1 MFSKKQLLDF
11 AFQEA
16 LSSCNLGDATRETAI
31 EVLATAMKGYSVREN
46 VPFTD
51 EEIMA
56 TIIAGIETMKEG
68 SSKFF
73 TAHYSKEDFL
83 EIAFQEALN
92 TCNTAGMSDEL
103 LVEVLTTGMNAYA
116 VREGVPFTAEEVQA
130 KIAAGMAAM
139 KKDTSEF
146 FTAHYSKEDLLEIAF
161 QEASNTC
168 RLAGMSEELIIEVLT
183 TAMNGY
189 AAREGVPFTAEEVQA
204 KIAAGM
210 AAMKKDTSEFFTA
223 NYSKEDLLEIAFQ
236 EALNTCRLT
245 GMSEELIIEV
255 LTTAI
260 NGYAVREGVPF
271 TAEEVQAKI
280 AAGLKDIKGGKSDY
294 ALFAEKTLF

>member
-16 LSSCNLGDATRETAI
+16 LTSCNLGDATRETAI

-68 SSKFF
+68 TSKFF

-130 KIAAGMAAM
+130 KIAAG
-139 KKDTSEF
+139 
-146 FTAHYSKEDLLEIAF
+146 
-161 QEASNTC
+161 
-168 RLAGMSEELIIEVLT
+168 
-183 TAMNGY
+183 
-189 AAREGVPFTAEEVQA
+189 
-204 KIAAGM
+204 
-210 AAMKKDTSEFFTA
+210 
-223 NYSKEDLLEIAFQ
+223 
-236 EALNTCRLT
+236 
-245 GMSEELIIEV
+245 
-255 LTTAI
+255 
-260 NGYAVREGVPF
+260 
-271 TAEEVQAKI
+271 
-280 AAGLKDIKGGKSDY
+280 LKDIKSGKSDY

>member
-11 AFQEA
+11 AFEEA
-16 LSSCNLGDATRETAI
+16 MNTCNFGELSKETAI
-31 EVLATAMKGYSVREN
+31 EVLATAMNAYAAREG
-46 VPFTD
+46 VPFTA
-51 EEIMA
+51 EEVEA
-56 TIIAGIETMKEG
+56 TIIAGLETMEG
-68 SSKFF
+68 NTSEFF
-73 TAHYSKEDFL
+73 TANYSKEDFL

-103 LVEVLTTGMNAYA
+103 LVEVLTTGMN
-116 VREGVPFTAEEVQA
+116 
-130 KIAAGMAAM
+130 
-139 KKDTSEF
+139 
-146 FTAHYSKEDLLEIAF
+146 
-161 QEASNTC
+161 
-168 RLAGMSEELIIEVLT
+168 
-183 TAMNGY
+183 GY

-210 AAMKKDTSEFFTA
+210 AAMKKDSSEFFTA

-255 LTTAI
+255 LTTAM

-280 AAGLKDIKGGKSDY
+280 AAGLKDIKSGKSDY
-294 ALFAEKTLF
+294 ALFTEKTLF